1 MLTFEWSLI
10 LCNLHV
16 VYVSVFDSP
25 FSLSLSLSLCLSV
38 SQCFVC
44 FAVSITI
51 ALSINNLDYAMVEAH
66 LL

>member
-1 MLTFEWSLI
+1 MLTFEWSLS

-16 VYVSVFDSP
+16 LYVSVFDSP
-25 FSLSLSLSLCLSV
+25 FFLSPCLSV
-38 SQCFVC
+38 SQCCVC

>member
-1 MLTFEWSLI
+1 MEFVLVYEIYMLFMFRCSI
-10 LCNLHV
+10 L
-16 VYVSVFDSP
+16 P
-25 FSLSLSLSLCLSV
+25 FSLSLSLCLSV

-44 FAVSITI
+44 FAVSITV